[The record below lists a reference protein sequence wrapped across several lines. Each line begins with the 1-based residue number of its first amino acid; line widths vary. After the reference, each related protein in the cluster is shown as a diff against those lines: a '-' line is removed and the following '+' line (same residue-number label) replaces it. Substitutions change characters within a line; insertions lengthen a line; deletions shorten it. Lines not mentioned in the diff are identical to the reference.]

1 MKLRVELDLTPQE
14 LTELTQNHQALW
26 QNLQMQFW
34 SQVSQQMMKMSP
46 LGAFIRCRGRIMMSV
61 VGRASKRVNVIRR

>member
-46 LGAFIRCRGRIMMSV
+46 LGGFYPMPGPNNDERGGPRE
-61 VGRASKRVNVIRR
+61 

>member
-14 LTELTQNHQALW
+14 LTELTQNHQALG

-46 LGAFIRCRGRIMMSV
+46 LGGFYPMPGQNNDERGGPRE
-61 VGRASKRVNVIRR
+61 

>member
-14 LTELTQNHQALW
+14 LAELTQNHQALW

-34 SQVSQQMMKMSP
+34 SQMSQQMMKMSP
-46 LGAFIRCRGRIMMSV
+46 LSGFYPVPGSAKDERNNN
-61 VGRASKRVNVIRR
+61 KE